1 MAQDTILIKNLHID
15 AFVGIYD
22 FEQENLQP
30 LVFDIK
36 ITSATGFFALEG
48 DLRKS
53 VDYAQV
59 AALVQEFVQA
69 KKHLLLETLVEEVA
83 QLLLANFSMK
93 KLKLKIF
100 KPKAL
105 KNALVGVKI
114 SRKNSV
120 KNSKKTT
127 NKLDNNRI
135 ANDHSSS

>member
-1 MAQDTILIKNLHID
+1 MAQDTILIKNLRID

-69 KKHLLLETLVEEVA
+69 KKHLLLETLAEEVA
-83 QLLLANFSMK
+83 QFLLANFSMK
-93 KLKLKIF
+93 KLKLKIL

-120 KNSKKTT
+120 KNSKKITS
-127 NKLDNNRI
+127 KLDNNRI